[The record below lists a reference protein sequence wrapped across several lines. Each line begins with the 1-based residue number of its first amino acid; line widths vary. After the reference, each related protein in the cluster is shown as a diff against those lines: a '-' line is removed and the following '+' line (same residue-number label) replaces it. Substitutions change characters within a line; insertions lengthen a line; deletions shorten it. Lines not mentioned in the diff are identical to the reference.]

1 MTIDTLKIAI
11 PTAGLAKRMRP
22 QTWSKPKPLVG
33 VAGKTA
39 IDHLLDGFRTIPTGI
54 DVEYIIIVGPGLGEE
69 QIPAYISAH
78 HPDLKVSYALQAKM
92 LGQSDAIYSARNLLS
107 GPVITIYSDTLIE
120 TDFSFLKDEEMNGI
134 AWVKAV
140 ADARRFGVAELN
152 ADDCIAR
159 IIEKPDTN
167 DNTLAVVGCYFFRE
181 GEELVSAFEEQFRLE
196 KKYRGEYYMA
206 DAINILIE
214 RGLRMRTHKVDV
226 WLDTGTIEAILE
238 TNHYLLEH
246 GCQNSPD
253 RADPNVS
260 IIPPVFIH
268 PEAKIKDSIVGPYVS
283 IAANCSISDSKIED
297 SILEDGATVNT
308 VFLKSSFIGRN
319 VQVEGRPNLDRALTL
334 NVGDDSKVVLE

>member
-1 MTIDTLKIAI
+1 MTLKTLKIAI

-22 QTWSKPKPLVG
+22 QTWSKPKPLVA

-39 IDHLLDGFRTIPTGI
+39 IDHLLDGFRTLPANLE
-54 DVEYIIIVGPGLGEE
+54 VEYIIIVGPGLGEE
-69 QIPAYISAH
+69 QIPAYISEQ
-78 HPDLKVSYALQAKM
+78 HPDLKVSYVLQAKM
-92 LGQSDAIYSARNLLS
+92 LGQSDAFYSARELLS

-120 TDFSFLKDEEMNGI
+120 TDFSFLSEEDRDGI

-140 ADARRFGVAELN
+140 KDARRFGVAELD
-152 ADDCIAR
+152 ADKHISR

-181 GEELVSAFEEQFRLE
+181 GKELVSAFEEQFRLE

-214 RGLRMRTHKVDV
+214 RGLKMRIQEVDV
-226 WLDTGTIEAILE
+226 WLDTGTIEAVLE

-246 GCQNSPD
+246 GCQNRINTAGSD
-253 RADPNVS
+253 VK

-268 PEAKIKDSIVGPYVS
+268 PEARIKDSTIGPYVS
-283 IAANCSISDSKIED
+283 IAANCTISDSKIEN
-297 SILEDGATVNT
+297 SILEEGAQVKTA
-308 VFLKSSFIGRN
+308 FLKSSFIGRN
-319 VQVEGRPNLDRALTL
+319 TLVEGRPNLESALTL
-334 NVGDDSKVVLE
+334 NVGDDSEVVVN